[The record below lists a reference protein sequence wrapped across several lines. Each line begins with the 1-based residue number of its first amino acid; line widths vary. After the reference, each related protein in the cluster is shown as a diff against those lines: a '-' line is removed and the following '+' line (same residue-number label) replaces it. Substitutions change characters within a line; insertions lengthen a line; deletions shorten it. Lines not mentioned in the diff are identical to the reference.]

1 MIRSCKMTAIERPGS
16 DKCKAKNHLGLPV
29 DRVESLRM
37 NTNLQL
43 MTKVN
48 ALVIVSP
55 VMTMIF
61 LIINKLILEKF
72 CWINLNYEDISM
84 Y

>member
-1 MIRSCKMTAIERPGS
+1 MQSEESSWIT
-16 DKCKAKNHLGLPV
+16 V
-29 DRVESLRM
+29 DRVESLRV

-61 LIINKLILEKF
+61 LIINKLIL
-72 CWINLNYEDISM
+72 
-84 Y
+84 